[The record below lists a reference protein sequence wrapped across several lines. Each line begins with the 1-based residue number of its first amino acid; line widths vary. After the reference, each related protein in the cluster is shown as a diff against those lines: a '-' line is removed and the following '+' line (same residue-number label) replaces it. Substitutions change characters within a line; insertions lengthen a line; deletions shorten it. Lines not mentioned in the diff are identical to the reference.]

1 MSITFEQVSFSYNPL
16 SKRQIKAGET
26 PKYALKNVSFSLED
40 GEFLAIA
47 GHTGSGKSTLTQHLN
62 GLVHPA
68 EGRVL
73 WKGKILRI
81 KKPRLKPAATL
92 VLSSNTP
99 NTNSLPHRYTKMLL
113 SVHETLGFPLVKSR
127 NAFEKRLIKLIFL
140 SMN

>member
-26 PKYALKNVSFSLED
+26 PKYALKNISFSLED

-62 GLVHPA
+62 GLVHPT

-73 WKGKILRI
+73 WKG
-81 KKPRLKPAATL
+81 
-92 VLSSNTP
+92 
-99 NTNSLPHRYTKMLL
+99 
-113 SVHETLGFPLVKSR
+113 
-127 NAFEKRLIKLIFL
+127 
-140 SMN
+140 